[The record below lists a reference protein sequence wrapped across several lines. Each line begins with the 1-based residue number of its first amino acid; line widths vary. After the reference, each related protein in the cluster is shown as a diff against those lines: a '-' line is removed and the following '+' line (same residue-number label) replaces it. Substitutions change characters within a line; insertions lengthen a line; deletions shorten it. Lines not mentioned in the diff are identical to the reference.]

1 MCSFKCVCLGCTAP
15 MCSFKLVCLCALLAC
30 VPANLYGICALFQCV
45 PFIGALIPCVPANW
59 HAPIGPIKLILV
71 FQVPP
76 LLWQDQ
82 VKLLGLAVSFLICT
96 MLNIL
101 ALKVE
106 EAGKVAL
113 VDKCSSI
120 IVAFVSQV
128 SHIPHLI
135 RFVSRL

>member
-1 MCSFKCVCLGCTAP
+1 M
-15 MCSFKLVCLCALLAC
+15 
-30 VPANLYGICALFQCV
+30 
-45 PFIGALIPCVPANW
+45 
-59 HAPIGPIKLILV
+59 

-82 VKLLGLAVSFLICT
+82 VKLLGLAVSFLTST

-120 IVAFVSQV
+120 IVAFGSQV
-128 SHIPHLI
+128 VPTLTNMSQLGNFLSVCHSDSQIITIL
-135 RFVSRL
+135 